1 MDPTVPPP
9 VRSRAEEAEAIRVGR
24 ITIHPDRYEVY
35 VDRRRVELTLTQFRL
50 LFAMAHRPGW
60 IISPDQFQR
69 RLSHPQRQTAA
80 AGASIKHH
88 IAALRRKLGPGAV
101 QVQTVRGQG
110 YRLCET
116 HAESAEPAPES

>member
-1 MDPTVPPP
+1 MDPTAPTPSTTP
-9 VRSRAEEAEAIRVGR
+9 AEEAEAIRVGK
-24 ITIHPDRYEVY
+24 IVIYPDRYEVY
-35 VDRRRVELTLTQFRL
+35 VDRRRVELTLTQFHL

-69 RLSHPQRQTAA
+69 RLSHPRRQHAA

-110 YRLCET
+110 YRLSEI
-116 HAESAEPAPES
+116 HAHPVEPDPAG